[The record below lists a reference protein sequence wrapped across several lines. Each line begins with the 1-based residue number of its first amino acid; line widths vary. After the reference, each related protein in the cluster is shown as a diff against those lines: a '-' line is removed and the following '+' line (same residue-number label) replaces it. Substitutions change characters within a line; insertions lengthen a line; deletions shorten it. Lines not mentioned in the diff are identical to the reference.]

1 MIDTIGERLKKARK
15 YAGMTQL
22 DLAKAID
29 AKQGAI
35 SDLENGRNN
44 SSTKL
49 VEMAI
54 CTGVNAKW
62 LSTGKGKMVAESKE
76 CAIPSNI
83 NQLCMYPIYHY
94 EQIGRMLKCE
104 QVKTDDFE
112 PVVKISDENAYWIV
126 IEDDSMQTIF
136 QPKNLVLINPSLTPA
151 PGDYVIATDHADKVM
166 LRKWRDCGFDEML
179 GQEYTQLIALNPDY
193 PNTDSRFSNF
203 KIHGVATEHRIK
215 LR

>member
-54 CTGVNAKW
+54 CTGVNAEW

-76 CAIPSNI
+76 CAIPPDI

-94 EQIGRMLKCE
+94 EQIEKVLKGE
-104 QVKTDDFE
+104 QVTTDEFE
-112 PVVKISDENAYWIV
+112 PSVKRSDENAYWII
-126 IEDDSMQTIF
+126 IEDDSMQPVF
-136 QPKNLVLINPSLTPA
+136 QPKNLILLNPSLTPA
-151 PGDYVIATDHADKVM
+151 PGDYVIATDDADQVM
-166 LRKWRDCGFDEML
+166 LRKWRDCGFDETL

-193 PNTDSRFSNF
+193 PTTDSRFTEF

>member
-54 CTGVNAKW
+54 CTGVNAEW

-76 CAIPSNI
+76 CPIPSNI

-94 EQIGRMLKCE
+94 EQIEKVLKGE
-104 QVKTDDFE
+104 QVTTDKFE
-112 PVVKISDENAYWIV
+112 PSVKRSDENTYWII
-126 IEDDSMQTIF
+126 IEDDSMQPVF
-136 QPKNLVLINPSLTPA
+136 QPKNLILLNPSLTPA
-151 PGDYVIATDHADKVM
+151 PGDYVIATDYDDQVM
-166 LRKWRDCGFDEML
+166 LRKWRDCGFDETL

-193 PNTDSRFSNF
+193 PTIDSRFTEF

>member
-54 CTGVNAKW
+54 CTGVNAEW
-62 LSTGKGKMVAESKE
+62 LSTGKGKMVTESKK
-76 CAIPSNI
+76 CAISQGI
-83 NQLCMYPIYHY
+83 DQLCVYPIYRD
-94 EQIGRMLKCE
+94 EQIGRVLKGE
-104 QVKTDDFE
+104 QVTTNDFE
-112 PVVKISDENAYWIV
+112 PVVKRSDENAYWIV

-151 PGDYVIATDHADKVM
+151 PGDYVIATDNTDKVM
-166 LRKWRDCGFDEML
+166 LRKWRDCGFDEIL

-193 PNTDSRFSNF
+193 PTTDSRFSNF
-203 KIHGVATEHRIK
+203 KIYGVATEHRIK